1 MSKDKTYIL
10 RRPIKAK
17 RMNSENWRDI
27 FEVDM
32 PASWD
37 AEQSITYELQE
48 DDFNKTFV
56 ELDVAGLTRQVEELL
71 DGDYRS
77 YSDYLDWCDMPP
89 KEKRIKLHSTAE
101 QIVLL
106 LLNQEKETK

>member
-1 MSKDKTYIL
+1 MNNEQQTYVL
-10 RRPIKAK
+10 RKPVGYKVR
-17 RMNSENWRDI
+17 NE
-27 FEVDM
+27 
-32 PASWD
+32 D
-37 AEQSITYELQE
+37 ANE
-48 DDFNKTFV
+48 FV
-56 ELDVAGLTRQVEELL
+56 EWRLLVVDGEEFQPITKGNFDALFQPFDVSGRTRQVEEPL

>member
-1 MSKDKTYIL
+1 MTNEQQTYVL
-10 RRPIKAK
+10 KRPINAWPNFDSDE
-17 RMNSENWRDI
+17 M
-27 FEVDM
+27 V
-32 PASWD
+32 
-37 AEQSITYELQE
+37 
-48 DDFNKTFV
+48 V
-56 ELDVAGLTRQVEELL
+56 ELENDDYRCSLEAFNEDFVPLDVSGLTRQVEELL

-106 LLNQEKETK
+106 LLNQEKETKQ

>member
-1 MSKDKTYIL
+1 MNNEQQLYIL
-10 RRPIKAK
+10 RRGA
-17 RMNSENWRDI
+17 N
-27 FEVDM
+27 V
-32 PASWD
+32 
-37 AEQSITYELQE
+37 QE
-48 DDFNKTFV
+48 DDLIVRHHSENSLLNASGVRFDKVFNPV
-56 ELDVAGLTRQVEELL
+56 DVSGLTRQVEELL

-106 LLNQEKETK
+106 LLNQEGETK